1 MASPRNA
8 VTAAALAATL
18 GLAGA
23 SWVMALERM
32 REMNLGVKTPL
43 GSFGFFVVL
52 WVLMMAAMMLPGA
65 VPAVMR
71 RGRANAQVRAVPLFV
86 GSYLAVWTVVGLVT
100 YELYRPHGS
109 VAAGVGVIAAGLYEL
124 TPLKQR
130 CRRQCHDCVGSG
142 FQFGLYCVGS
152 SIGLMLI
159 LFALGVMD
167 IAWMCIIA
175 AVVVGQKLLPRSVLF
190 DVPLAL
196 SIIGLGVLILI
207 APSTLPGLM
216 PAM

>member
-1 MASPRNA
+1 
-8 VTAAALAATL
+8 VTAAAFTVTL
-18 GLAGA
+18 GLAA
-23 SWVMALERM
+23 AAWVLALQRM
-32 REMNLGVKTPL
+32 RGMNMGAETPL

-71 RGRANAQVRAVPLFV
+71 RSHANGQVLAVPVFV
-86 GSYLAVWTVVGLVT
+86 ASYLAVWTVVGLAT
-100 YELYRPHGS
+100 YELYRPHGT
-109 VAAGVGVIAAGLYEL
+109 VVAGVGVIAAGLYEL

-130 CRRQCHDCVGSG
+130 CRDRCRDCAGSG
-142 FQFGLYCVGS
+142 FQFGLYCIGS
-152 SIGLMLI
+152 SVGLMLI
-159 LFALGVMD
+159 LVAIGVMD

-175 AVVVGQKLLPRSVLF
+175 AVVVVQKLLPRSVVF

-196 SIIGLGVLILI
+196 VIIGLGVLILI
-207 APSTLPGLM
+207 APSTVPGLM